1 MKKNILA
8 VAIAGA
14 MAAPLAANASAPTL
28 YGQMNVAID
37 SVTDN
42 GSAFVN
48 RNSRLGVKGS
58 EDLGNGLKAVYQFE
72 TTLSMAGSNGGFGDA
87 RNTFVGVSGGFGT
100 VIAGRHDTP
109 LRMIQPN
116 DRFND
121 SFYLGNNTG
130 RFGGLNLGSLLEDF
144 IDEDDAELALNFSG
158 EDRLDNM
165 VAYLSPNMNG
175 FQVMFGG
182 ITNAANAKRRSLG
195 NAYSAAI
202 QYGSKRNGLY
212 AGVGLTQRTDALYAS
227 DLNLD
232 QQNIRATVQYA
243 DSGLVV
249 SAMYNQV
256 NTKKVT
262 FDGDRFG
269 LGDHSNIVLGAAYT
283 MGDFT
288 PRAKIAFVDY
298 GKLTGLNDDNEA
310 ATFKL
315 KDATNYAIGLDYALG
330 KKTRTFVEYGVLDKQ
345 SLTGVTSRI
354 GDKSTDVFTV
364 GIAHSF

>member
-37 SVTDN
+37 SVSDS
-42 GSAFVN
+42 GSYFAN

-58 EDLGNGLKAVYQFE
+58 EDLGNGLKAVYQLE
-72 TTLSMAGSNGGFGDA
+72 TTLAMSASDSTGANGSTGGNNGFGA
-87 RNTFVGVSGGFGT
+87 LRNTFVGVSGGFGT

-121 SFYLGNNTG
+121 SAYLGNNTG
-130 RFGGLNLGSLLEDF
+130 RFGGFGGGAAGN
-144 IDEDDAELALNFSG
+144 SG

-165 VAYLSPNMNG
+165 VAYMSPTING

-182 ITNAANAKRRSLG
+182 VTTASTGNDKRNLG
-195 NAYSAAI
+195 NAYSAAV

-212 AGVGLTQRTDALYAS
+212 AAVALTQRTKDLTTS
-227 DLNLD
+227 DTGLLE
-232 QQNIRATVQYA
+232 QQNTRATVQYA

-249 SAMYNQV
+249 SAMYNG
-256 NTKKVT
+256 VT
-262 FDGDRFG
+262 FKNTGDNNAFT
-269 LGDHSNIVLGAAYT
+269 LGAMYT

-298 GKLTGLNDDNEA
+298 AGAGV
-310 ATFKL
+310 
-315 KDATNYAIGLDYALG
+315 KDATNYALGLDYALG
-330 KKTRTFVEYGVLDKQ
+330 KKTRTFVEYGVLDKNNAYKAP
-345 SLTGVTSRI
+345 GVAAN
-354 GDKSTDVFTV
+354 KSVDVFTV
-364 GIAHSF
+364 GLAHSF

>member
-28 YGQMNVAID
+28 YGQMNLGYD

-42 GSAFVN
+42 GSSLEN

-58 EDLGNGLKAVYQFE
+58 EDLGNGLKVIYQLE
-72 TTLSMAGSNGGFGDA
+72 TTLAMRNTQAVGRVNSENGDFVTDVDFDEDELETGKALTGVSTSNTATGGFGA
-87 RNTFVGVSGGFGT
+87 LRNTFVGVSGGFGT

-121 SFYLGNNTG
+121 SAYLGNNTS
-130 RFGGLNLGSLLEDF
+130 RFGGLGN
-144 IDEDDAELALNFSG
+144 ASG

-165 VAYLSPNMNG
+165 VAYMSPTING

-182 ITNAANAKRRSLG
+182 ITNASQAKDQQLG

-212 AGVGLTQRTDALYAS
+212 AGVALTQRTDK
-227 DLNLD
+227 LD
-232 QQNIRATVQYA
+232 ATERQNTRATVQYA

-249 SAMYNQV
+249 SAMYNGV
-256 NTKKVT
+256 TTKGN
-262 FDGDRFG
+262 GDNNAFT
-269 LGDHSNIVLGAAYT
+269 LGAMYT

-288 PRAKIAFVDY
+288 PRAKVAIVDY
-298 GKLTGLNDDNEA
+298 AKDVSS
-310 ATFKL
+310 

-330 KKTRTFVEYGVLDKQ
+330 KKTRTFVEYGVLDKN
-345 SLTGVTSRI
+345 STTGVRV

>member
-14 MAAPLAANASAPTL
+14 MAAPLAANAGAPTL

-37 SVTDN
+37 SVSDN

-58 EDLGNGLKAVYQFE
+58 EDLGNGLKAVYQLE
-72 TTLSMAGSNGGFGDA
+72 TTLTLQGDNSANGWGGL

-100 VIAGRHDTP
+100 VVAGRHDTP
-109 LRMIQPN
+109 LRMIQPT

-130 RFGGLNLGSLLEDF
+130 RFGGLNLGGGV
-144 IDEDDAELALNFSG
+144 NFSG

-165 VAYLSPNMNG
+165 VAYISPNMNG
-175 FQVMFGG
+175 FQVVFGG
-182 ITNAANAKRRSLG
+182 ITTAAEDRENRQSLG
-195 NAYSAAI
+195 NAYSAAV
-202 QYGSKRNGLY
+202 QYGSKRDGLY
-212 AGVGLTQRTDALYAS
+212 AAVGVTQRTSDLYAK
-227 DLNLD
+227 DENID

-256 NTKKVT
+256 NTKS
-262 FDGDRFG
+262 FDDTNGKTD
-269 LGDHSNIVLGAAYT
+269 LGNHNNIVVGAAYT

-288 PRAKIAFVDY
+288 PRAKIAFVSY
-298 GKLTGLNDDNEA
+298 DDITQNGN
-310 ATFKL
+310 KDKN
-315 KDATNYAIGLDYALG
+315 KDATNYALGLDYALG
-330 KKTRTFVEYGVLDKQ
+330 KRTRTFVEYGVLDKN
-345 SLTGVTSRI
+345 SLTGVRV

-364 GIAHSF
+364 GLAHSF

>member
-58 EDLGNGLKAVYQFE
+58 EDLGNGLKAVYQLE
-72 TTLSMAGSNGGFGDA
+72 TTLEMANTGSNGWGA
-87 RNTFVGVSGGFGT
+87 LRNTFVGVSGGFGT

-121 SFYLGNNTG
+121 SAYLGNNTG
-130 RFGGLNLGSLLEDF
+130 RFGGFNTPDV
-144 IDEDDAELALNFSG
+144 NVSG

-182 ITNAANAKRRSLG
+182 ITDADNKNDQQLG
-195 NAYSAAI
+195 NAYSAAV

-212 AGVGLTQRTDALYAS
+212 AAVGLTQRTDK
-227 DLNLD
+227 LD
-232 QQNIRATVQYA
+232 TNEQQNTRATVQYA

-249 SAMYNQV
+249 SAMYNG
-256 NTKKVT
+256 VT
-262 FDGDRFG
+262 FKNTGD
-269 LGDHSNIVLGAAYT
+269 SNAFTLGAMYT

-288 PRAKIAFVDY
+288 PRAKVAFVDY
-298 GKLTGLNDDNEA
+298 AKDFNR
-310 ATFKL
+310 
-315 KDATNYAIGLDYALG
+315 KDATNYALGLDYALG
-330 KKTRTFVEYGVLDKQ
+330 KKTRTFVEYGVLDKNN
-345 SLTGVTSRI
+345 LAGVS
-354 GDKSTDVFTV
+354 DAKSTDVFTV
-364 GIAHSF
+364 GLAHSF

>member
-28 YGQMNVAID
+28 YGQMNVALD

-42 GSAFVN
+42 GTSFQN

-58 EDLGNGLKAVYQFE
+58 EDLGNGLKVVYQFE
-72 TTLSMAGSNGGFGDA
+72 TTLSIAQGTGGFGDA

-121 SFYLGNNTG
+121 SQYLGNNTG
-130 RFGGLNLGSLLEDF
+130 RFGGLSGGTS
-144 IDEDDAELALNFSG
+144 ATNFSG

-165 VAYLSPNMNG
+165 VAYMSPNFNG

-182 ITNAANAKRRSLG
+182 VTTANTPTGDGNPEKAQRAKNQQLG
-195 NAYSAAI
+195 NAYSAAV

-212 AGVGLTQRTDALYAS
+212 AAVGLTQLQKEFNANERKNT
-227 DLNLD
+227 
-232 QQNIRATVQYA
+232 RATVQYA

-249 SAMYNQV
+249 SGMYNG
-256 NTKKVT
+256 VT
-262 FDGDRFG
+262 SKGNGDTNAFT
-269 LGDHSNIVLGAAYT
+269 LGAMYT

-288 PRAKIAFVDY
+288 PRAKVAFVDY
-298 GKLTGLNDDNEA
+298 AKNNALGGT
-310 ATFKL
+310 
-315 KDATNYAIGLDYALG
+315 KDATNFALGLDYALG
-330 KKTRTFVEYGVLDKQ
+330 KKTRTFVEYGVLDKN
-345 SLTGVTSRI
+345 TVGGVSF

-364 GIAHSF
+364 GLAHSF

>member
-37 SVTDN
+37 SVSDS
-42 GSAFVN
+42 GSYFAN

-58 EDLGNGLKAVYQFE
+58 EDLGNGLKAVYQLE
-72 TTLSMAGSNGGFGDA
+72 TTLNMAQGNGGSGSNTGGNNGWGQL

-130 RFGGLNLGSLLEDF
+130 RFGGLNVGTQIDGEDF
-144 IDEDDAELALNFSG
+144 ELNGSG

-182 ITNAANAKRRSLG
+182 ITNAANEKGRSLG
-195 NAYSAAI
+195 NAYSAAV
-202 QYGSKRNGLY
+202 QYGSKRNGLF
-212 AGVGLTQRTDALYAS
+212 AAVGLTQRTDALYAA
-227 DLNLD
+227 DENID

-249 SAMYNQV
+249 SAMYNQL
-256 NTKKVT
+256 NTKAIGTSPTKT
-262 FDGDRFG
+262 DFG
-269 LGDHSNIVLGAAYT
+269 NHSNIVLGAAYT

-288 PRAKIAFVDY
+288 PRAKIAFVSY
-298 GKLTGLNDDNEA
+298 DDFVLEGDK
-310 ATFKL
+310 FKT

-330 KKTRTFVEYGVLDKQ
+330 KKTRTFVEYGVLDKNNGN
-345 SLTGVTSRI
+345 GVLSRLI
-354 GDKSTDVFTV
+354 DNKSTDVFTV